1 MRKKKAMYNLIT
13 SVILQIV
20 SIICGL
26 IVPKLII
33 STYGSNLN
41 GLINSITQ
49 FLAYIT
55 LLESGFGPVVLSIL
69 YKPIAKCDKHKIE
82 RILKSAE
89 SFFRKISF
97 IFVGYIIVLCIIY
110 PMFVNSSYDTL
121 FTISLI
127 LIISISTFAEYFFG
141 LTYNIYLQ
149 AEQKKYIISLIRLIT
164 TLINTVVICVLIKN
178 NSSILL
184 VKLVSA
190 LIYSLRPILQN
201 LYIKKKYNIKLKNV
215 KEREVIEERWD
226 GLSQHVAGTIYSNT
240 DVTLLS
246 FFGNLSEVSV
256 YSIYNMVISSV
267 KNFVSILTGSVEA
280 GFGDM
285 IAKNEE
291 KNLNKKFDIYEFI
304 YFTTIT
310 IIYSCT
316 SVLIVQFV
324 KIYTSG
330 ITDTDYIRDFFAFV
344 MVTATFVHAIKSIY
358 NTLAFTAG
366 KFKETHKGSW
376 VEAGSNLL
384 ISFCLVFKYGIVG
397 VAIGTLISVFIRC
410 IEFMIFTSKNVLNR
424 SIKKTIIRVL
434 LCFFQYF
441 IIYCL
446 FDFVLCINTTS
457 YLSWVSYAVIVVLI
471 SMLIVLPINIIFYKK
486 EFNYILLLIK
496 ERFRRVKR

>member
-1 MRKKKAMYNLIT
+1 MRRKKAIYNLFT
-13 SVILQIV
+13 SIILQVV

-69 YKPIAKCDKHKIE
+69 YKPIAKCDKNKIE
-82 RILKSAE
+82 KILKSAE

-110 PMFVNSSYDTL
+110 PIFINSNYDTL

-149 AEQKKYIISLIRLIT
+149 AEQQKYIISLIRLIT
-164 TLINTVVICVLIKN
+164 TLINTIVICVLIKSN
-178 NSSILL
+178 CSILL
-184 VKLVSA
+184 VKLISA

-201 LYIKKKYNIKLKNV
+201 LYIKKKYNINLKEV
-215 KEREVIEERWD
+215 KEKEVIKERWD
-226 GLSQHVAGTIYSNT
+226 GLSQHIAGTIYSNT

-246 FFGNLSEVSV
+246 FFGSLSEVSV
-256 YSIYNMVISSV
+256 YSVYNMIISSV

-285 IAKNEE
+285 IAKNEKE
-291 KNLNKKFDIYEFI
+291 NLNKKFDIYEFI

-310 IIYSCT
+310 IVYSCT

-324 KIYTSG
+324 KIYTNG
-330 ITDTDYIRDFFAFV
+330 ITDANYIRNTFAFV
-344 MVTATFVHAIKSIY
+344 LVTATFVHAIKSIY

-384 ISFCLVFKYGIVG
+384 ISVCLVFKYGIVG

-410 IEFMIFTSKNVLNR
+410 IEFMVFTSKNILNR
-424 SIKKTIIRVL
+424 RVKKTVFRVL
-434 LCFFQYF
+434 LCFFQY
-441 IIYCL
+441 IVIYCIFSL
-446 FDFVLCINTTS
+446 ILHINASS
-457 YLSWVSYAVIVVLI
+457 YLSWIYCALEVVFI
-471 SMLIVLPINIIFYKK
+471 SILIVIPINIIFYKS
-486 EFNYILLLIK
+486 EFNYFLTIIK
-496 ERFRRVKR
+496 SKIKKVKR